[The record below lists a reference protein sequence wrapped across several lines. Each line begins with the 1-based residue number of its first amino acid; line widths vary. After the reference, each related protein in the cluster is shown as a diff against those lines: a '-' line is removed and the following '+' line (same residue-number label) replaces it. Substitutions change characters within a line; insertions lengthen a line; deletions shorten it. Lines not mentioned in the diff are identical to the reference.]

1 MTFLISEIS
10 SNHNNDLKRCL
21 ELIKISATIGCN
33 AVKFQL
39 FKIDELFAPEI
50 LKKSSKHRERKKW
63 ELQVDYIP
71 ELKSYCD
78 NCGVEFGCTPFY
90 LEAVEILTPYV
101 SFFKI
106 ASYELLW
113 DDLLEACAKTGK
125 PIILSTGM
133 ATIDEIDHA
142 VDVIKQSGCSDFTIL
157 HCVSSYPT
165 HQNECNLSVIG
176 NLRER
181 YKVKIG
187 WSDHSVDPQVIRRA
201 VHRWKADCV
210 EFHIDL
216 DSKGVEYESGHCWL
230 PEKIS
235 PLIEELNAAK
245 ILDGNPKK
253 LIAESEKL
261 ERDWRADP
269 SDGLRPLK
277 HLRNTGPIENS

>member
-21 ELIKISATIGCN
+21 ELIKISATIGFN

-63 ELQVDYIP
+63 ELPVEYIP

-78 NCGVEFGCTPFY
+78 NYGVEFGCTPFY

-113 DDLLEACAKTGK
+113 DDLLQACAKTGK

-216 DSKGVEYESGHCWL
+216 DRRGVEYESGHCWL

-269 SDGLRPLK
+269 FDGLRPLK
-277 HLRNTGPIENS
+277 HLRNTGPIENR